1 MPQYRVSYFNGRGRA
16 EVMRQ
21 ILSFAGQ
28 EFEDR
33 RLEGEE
39 WQKLKP
45 GSFKINLTLPIYI
58 EKVKCFLLYCVKR
71 YVN

>member
-1 MPQYRVSYFNGRGRA
+1 MLMFCYVLSAIMPTYRVTYFNSRGRA

-21 ILSFAGQ
+21 MLTYAGQ

-33 RLEGEE
+33 RLEGEA

-45 GSFKINLTLPIYI
+45 GG
-58 EKVKCFLLYCVKR
+58 
-71 YVN
+71 